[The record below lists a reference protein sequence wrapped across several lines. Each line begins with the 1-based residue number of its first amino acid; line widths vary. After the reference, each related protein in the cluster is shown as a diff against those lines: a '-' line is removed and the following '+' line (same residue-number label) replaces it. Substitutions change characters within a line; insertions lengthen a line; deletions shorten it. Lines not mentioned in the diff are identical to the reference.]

1 MKLSKILLVLIKKK
15 SNKRVWKTIKPL
27 LSDKCIQSSAIT
39 LINNENVISDDF
51 KLTQTF
57 NNYFGNAVGKLGIK
71 ECEASPV
78 VNANCRSKD
87 GVDGP
92 ID

>member
-1 MKLSKILLVLIKKK
+1 MNIEAQQNITSSYKKK

-78 VNANCRSKD
+78 VN